1 MSARSRSSPVRT
13 LIRLSQCSRLQ
24 AQCLSS
30 AYELALPVVR
40 RCLGERSSTTVPRP
54 RASVAITAKCVGG

>member
-13 LIRLSQCSRLQ
+13 LSRTSQRSRLH

-30 AYELALPVVR
+30 AYELALPIVR
-40 RCLGERSSTTVPRP
+40 RCLSDRSSATAQRLSESVPIPSKR
-54 RASVAITAKCVGG
+54 VGG

>member
-1 MSARSRSSPVRT
+1 MSARSRSLPVRT
-13 LIRLSQCSRLQ
+13 LIRSSQCSRLQ

-40 RCLGERSSTTVPRP
+40 RCLGERSSAPAQRP
-54 RASVAITAKCVGG
+54 NESIPLPTRRVGG